1 MNKSNFTNAAQRLK
15 NMKVTGAQDPV
26 LYECTFTK

>member
-1 MNKSNFTNAAQRLK
+1 MYAAQRLK
-15 NMKVTGAQDPV
+15 NMKVTLKGSNSGAQDPM